1 MKYET
6 TITCPNCNV
15 EFPLTETLAQP
26 FIAAERA
33 QIQRETQE
41 RVAALKEH
49 EQDLSQRRQA
59 LEVLKRELEVRQ
71 ADIDAAVE
79 QRLLAERDVLA
90 KAAEKKAADAYNV
103 RLLAVEE
110 ELAQKQAKL
119 AEAESA
125 ELSLRKERRTLEE
138 DKQRLEL
145 EVERRLAAE
154 RLRIRDET
162 QKEEEQSYLLKLAE
176 RDKLIADMQK
186 QVQELRRKS
195 EQGSQ
200 QIQGEVLELELEAML
215 RTAFPADQI
224 EPVPKGRCGGDVV
237 HRVVGSNGLPCGTIL
252 WESKRVRAWSND
264 WLAKNREDQRLVG
277 ASVGAIVTTSLPKG
291 VDSFDHLDGVWVAAV
306 RCTLPLAKALRHA
319 LIEAAMA
326 RILTEGRD
334 GKMERMYVYLTG
346 PLFRG
351 RVSAIVEACVTMQ
364 EDLEAEKRAFTRAW
378 AKRQRRLELLMTG
391 TAGMYGDF
399 QGIVGRTLPELEGLQ
414 VPQLGDGMGLDP
426 LDEPEKEPG

>member
-1 MKYET
+1 M
-6 TITCPNCNV
+6 
-15 EFPLTETLAQP
+15 
-26 FIAAERA
+26 
-33 QIQRETQE
+33 
-41 RVAALKEH
+41 
-49 EQDLSQRRQA
+49 
-59 LEVLKRELEVRQ
+59 
-71 ADIDAAVE
+71 
-79 QRLLAERDVLA
+79 
-90 KAAEKKAADAYNV
+90 
-103 RLLAVEE
+103 
-110 ELAQKQAKL
+110 AQKQAKL
-119 AEAESA
+119 AQAESA
-125 ELSLRKERRTLEE
+125 ELALRKERRILEE
-138 DKQRLEL
+138 EKQRLEL
-145 EVERRLAAE
+145 EVERRLEAE
-154 RLRIRDET
+154 RLRIREAT

-176 RDKLIADMQK
+176 KDKLISDMKK
-186 QVQELRRKS
+186 QVEELRRKGDQS
-195 EQGSQ
+195 SQ
-200 QIQGEVLELELEAML
+200 QLQGEVLELELEAML

-237 HRVVGSNGLPCGTIL
+237 HKVVGSNGLPCGTIL

-291 VDSFDHLDGVWVAAV
+291 VDAFDHLDGVWVAAV

-326 RILTEGRD
+326 RVLTQGRE
-334 GKMERMYVYLTG
+334 GKMERMYEYLTG

-399 QGIVGRTLPELEGLQ
+399 QGIVGRSMPELEGLQ

-426 LDEPEKEPG
+426 PVGGTGLEPWDGPEKEPG